1 MTKIQPKKSLGQNFL
16 VDGFVIDQII
26 QGFELLENDDVLEV
40 GPGTGALTGK
50 LSKLNVNLQCV
61 EIDRDLVKFLQKKLP
76 KVSVIE
82 SSFLDFD
89 FNDINKKRIRVVG
102 NLPYCVSSQII
113 IHCLS
118 NIEYIH
124 DMNFMLQEEMVDRV
138 CAKPGSSEYSRLSV
152 KAQVFCDVRKWLQID
167 ASAFFPKPKVNSAM
181 VQLIPIKNVPKVNIV
196 ALDIILKAAFSARR
210 KKLNNSLGAYFSK
223 EKFTNLGIDH
233 HLRADAL
240 TVDEYI
246 LLSNNLT

>member
-1 MTKIQPKKSLGQNFL
+1 MNKIQPKKSLGQNFL
-16 VDGFVIDQII
+16 TDDFVIDQII
-26 QGFELLENDDVLEV
+26 QGFCLLENDNVLEI
-40 GPGTGALTGK
+40 GPGTGALTNK
-50 LSKLNVNLQCV
+50 LAKLNIDLQCV
-61 EIDRDLVKFLQKKLP
+61 EVDKSLVKFLQKNLP

-89 FNDINKKRIRVVG
+89 FNDANKKNIRVVG

-113 IHCLS
+113 IHCLE
-118 NIEYIH
+118 NVDCIH

-181 VQLIPIKNVPKVNIV
+181 VQLIPMKNIPKVNIDS
-196 ALDIILKAAFSARR
+196 LDIILKAAFSARR

-223 EKFTNLGIDH
+223 DQLIDLDIDYN
-233 HLRADAL
+233 LRADAV